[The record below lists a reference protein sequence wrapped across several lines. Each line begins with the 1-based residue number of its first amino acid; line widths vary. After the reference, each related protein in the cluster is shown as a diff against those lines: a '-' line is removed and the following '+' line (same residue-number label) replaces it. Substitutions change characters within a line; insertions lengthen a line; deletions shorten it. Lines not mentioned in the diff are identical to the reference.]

1 MQDRQWAGLELKL
14 ENAKFHFRRTCTV
27 LLAAVSLMSSPPPAW
42 SQNAI
47 DWWQAGGRPAV
58 LRLRDCIAAYADHE
72 THRTQNEKPGALL
85 IAAIEGDCRS
95 AFDELIQLFSQHID
109 ANEIEL
115 QLRTITDTTLLPALK
130 GSRGYDR
137 STAYS
142 DKSPLV
148 LQPDPLLTRRIVMPE
163 NASNRRAL
171 KSPVHADR
179 GPPPKF
185 SPKWLANCHTKYHSF
200 NPRTG
205 KYRSYRGVYR
215 TCR

>member
-1 MQDRQWAGLELKL
+1 MQDRLWAGVELKL
-14 ENAKFHFRRTCTV
+14 ENAKLHFRRTCTV
-27 LLAAVSLMSSPPPAW
+27 LLAAVSLMSSPPAW
-42 SQNAI
+42 SQHAT
-47 DWWQAGGRPAV
+47 DWQAGRRLAV
-58 LRLRDCIAAYADHE
+58 LRLRDCIDAYADHE
-72 THRTQNEKPGALL
+72 AQRIQNEKPGALL

-95 AFDELIQLFSQHID
+95 AFDGLIQLFSQHID

-130 GSRGYDR
+130 GKRGYDR

-142 DKSPLV
+142 DKSPML
-148 LQPDPLLTRRIVMPE
+148 LQPNPVLTRRIVMPE

-179 GPPPKF
+179 GSPPKF
-185 SPKWLANCHTKYHSF
+185 SPKWLANCGTKYNSF
-200 NPRTG
+200 NPGTG

>member
-1 MQDRQWAGLELKL
+1 MQDKLWAGVELKL
-14 ENAKFHFRRTCTV
+14 ENAKLHFRRTCTI
-27 LLAAVSLMSSPPPAW
+27 LLAAGSLISSPPAW

-47 DWWQAGGRPAV
+47 DWLQAEGRPAV

-72 THRTQNEKPGALL
+72 AQRTQDKKPGALL

-95 AFDELIQLFSQHID
+95 AFDGLIRLFSQHMD

-115 QLRTITDTTLLPALK
+115 QLRTITDTTILPALK
-130 GSRGYDR
+130 GERGYDR

-142 DKSPLV
+142 NESAML
-148 LQPDPLLTRRIVMPE
+148 LQPEPVLTRRIVIPDH
-163 NASNRRAL
+163 ASHRRAL
-171 KSPVHADR
+171 KNPVHADR
-179 GPPPKF
+179 GSLHKS
-185 SPKWLANCHTKYHSF
+185 SPEWLASCRTKYNSF

>member
-1 MQDRQWAGLELKL
+1 MQDRLWAGVELKL
-14 ENAKFHFRRTCTV
+14 ENAKLHFRRTCTV
-27 LLAAVSLMSSPPPAW
+27 LLAAASLMLSSLPAW
-42 SQNAI
+42 SQHAT
-47 DWWQAGGRPAV
+47 DWQAEPKLAV
-58 LRLRDCIAAYADHE
+58 LRLRDCIAAYADDE
-72 THRTQNEKPGALL
+72 AQRIQNKKPVVLL
-85 IAAIEGDCRS
+85 IAAIERDCRS
-95 AFDELIQLFSQHID
+95 AFNELIQLFSQHID

-142 DKSPLV
+142 DKSPMV
-148 LQPDPLLTRRIVMPE
+148 LQPDPVLTRRIVIPE

-179 GPPPKF
+179 GSPPKF

-205 KYRSYRGVYR
+205 KYQSYRGVYR